1 MNIAIDGQ
9 KLKQIM
15 VNGFFNQAEVSR
27 AIGYNSDYISQC
39 INKCSM
45 SQHAAR
51 ELKKIYDIDSS
62 EFSTGTNAV
71 EPRPQASKTRSTKQ
85 IEVDGQKL
93 LQIIREKNISAHEI
107 SRNMGYSQSYI
118 SMCAST
124 GQISQTAL
132 KLLELMYDIKID
144 DIKKQE
150 KPKAFVKTSEPDS
163 KAIEKRIDALSDSI
177 SRLETDMFMIFKSL
191 KGLEDYK
198 PCFEET
204 LEKTRINGVLL
215 RKLLEELGVTDEN
228 VQKGAETDV

>member
-15 VNGFFNQAEVSR
+15 ANGFFNQAEVSR

-62 EFSTGTNAV
+62 EFATGAKAV
-71 EPRPQASKTRSTKQ
+71 EPRPQTSKTCSTKQ

-93 LQIIREKNISAHEI
+93 LQIIREKNISAREI

-118 SMCAST
+118 SVCAST

-132 KLLELMYDIKID
+132 KLLEFMYDIKID

-150 KPKAFVKTSEPDS
+150 NPKAFVKTSEPDS
-163 KAIEKRIDALSDSI
+163 KAIEKKIDALSDSI

-191 KGLEDYK
+191 KGLEEYK
-198 PCFEET
+198 SCLEET
-204 LEKTRINGVLL
+204 LEKTRTNGVLL
-215 RKLLEELGVTDEN
+215 WKLLEELGVTEEN
-228 VQKGAETDV
+228 VPKGAETDV